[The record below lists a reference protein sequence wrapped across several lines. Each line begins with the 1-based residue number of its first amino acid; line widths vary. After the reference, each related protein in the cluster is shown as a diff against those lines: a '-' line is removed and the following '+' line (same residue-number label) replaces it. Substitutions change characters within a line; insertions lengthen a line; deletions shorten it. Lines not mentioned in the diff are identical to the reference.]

1 MDTRGRHI
9 PFCVPAN
16 SCSLNSGRSAGSV
29 PRSPVYRRLE
39 PIDMV
44 AINIGGAR
52 MLGFSRWQLFKGLVL
67 AVGTMGVVSL
77 ALIYFLPSPPSK
89 VVMATGNKG
98 GPFDYYGRQYRE
110 VFARFHI
117 ELELRETAGAG
128 ENVKLLQDPNSD
140 VEIALTVGG
149 ISDGKHAP
157 GLLSLGT
164 VFNQPFW
171 MFYSSNEPFDRL
183 SQLKGKRIAVGPA
196 GSATRAAAEQI
207 LGKGGVNSETATFL
221 PYAASAA
228 VEALNDG
235 KVDAVWTFGSPDG
248 PAVKSLL
255 QNPNV
260 RLMSFP
266 IAEAFTIIFP
276 DLVRLVLPR
285 AVIDIDRN
293 IPANDVPL
301 IGTTAKVLVRG
312 DLHPEIVQLLLQT
325 MVEVHGGRQIF
336 QRSGEFPNSAD
347 TEYPVAPAAI
357 DFYKNGPS
365 FMQRHVPLWL
375 SVHAQR
381 AIAVLVTAIALGL
394 PTVRLLP
401 VAYNWI
407 TRRRLFY
414 WYAQL
419 KALEASFDAG
429 PMDQHLADKQAEIER
444 IEEAVSHIRIPLTFS
459 DQVYNLR
466 SHIDIVR
473 RKITSSNNVPGRIA
487 AE

>member
-1 MDTRGRHI
+1 
-9 PFCVPAN
+9 
-16 SCSLNSGRSAGSV
+16 
-29 PRSPVYRRLE
+29 
-39 PIDMV
+39 
-44 AINIGGAR
+44 
-52 MLGFSRWQLFKGLVL
+52 MLGYSRWQVFKGLAA
-67 AVGTMGVVSL
+67 AVGIVSVVSL
-77 ALIYFLPSPPSK
+77 ALIYFLPAPPSK
-89 VVMATGNKG
+89 VVMATAFKG
-98 GPFDYYGRQYRE
+98 GAFDHYGRLYRE
-110 VFARFHI
+110 IFARSHV

-128 ENVKLLQDPNSD
+128 ENIKLLQDPNSD
-140 VEIALTVGG
+140 VEIALMVGG

-171 MFYSSNEPFDRL
+171 IFYSSNEPFDRL
-183 SQLKGKRIAVGPA
+183 SQLKGKRIAVGPV
-196 GSATRAAAEQI
+196 GSGTRLSAEHI
-207 LGKGGVNSETATFL
+207 LGKGGVNYETATLL
-221 PYAASAA
+221 PFAGTAA

-235 KVDAVWTFGSPDG
+235 KVDAVWIISAPDAT
-248 PAVKSLL
+248 AVQSLL

-293 IPANDVPL
+293 VPPNDVPL

-325 MVEVHGGRQIF
+325 MVEVHGGREIF
-336 QRSGEFPNSAD
+336 QRSGEFPNSTD
-347 TEYPVAPAAI
+347 IEYPVAPAAI

-365 FMQRHVPLWL
+365 FMQRHLPLWL

-381 AIAVLVTAIALGL
+381 AIAVLIAAIALGL
-394 PTVRLLP
+394 PLFRFLP
-401 VAYNWI
+401 TAYNWI

-429 PMDQHLADKQAEIER
+429 PMDKHLSEKQAEIER
-444 IEEAVSHIRIPLTFS
+444 IEEAVSHISFPLTFS
-459 DQVYNLR
+459 DQLYNLR
-466 SHIDIVR
+466 SHIEIVR
-473 RKITSSNNVPGRIA
+473 RKITTHVNAPGRVA